1 MGPHHPAP
9 PDPAVDPA
17 SGPDSAVGPGPAPGT
32 PRLAMRGIVKRF
44 PGTLANDGAELVVR
58 AGETHCLLG
67 ENGAGKSTL
76 MKILAGSFP
85 PDEGEILLDG
95 RPVTLA
101 GPGAGLAAGIAVI
114 YQELDLVPDLTVA
127 QNLLLGRAPA
137 RGPFV
142 RRAERAELARAAV
155 ARVGGKFSVHTP
167 VRELPIADQQL
178 TAIAR
183 ALTADARL
191 IVMDEP
197 SATLGEHDLSTVFEV
212 IRSLTAQG
220 RSVIYI
226 SHRLDEVMEIGDRAT
241 VLRDGRTVAV
251 RDLATTT
258 PGQLVADMIGES
270 RALAPDT
277 TRPRPTG
284 PPLLEI
290 GSVHRPGLI
299 DITGIDV
306 RAGEIVGLAGLGGAG
321 RTTLLK
327 TLFGDGA
334 ATARVTLDGTE
345 VRLNSPAAAVRA
357 GLALVPE
364 SRKEQ
369 GLMPGLSV
377 ARNAAVTALGRP
389 PWLAPRRL
397 GRRLSAPVLEGLGVR
412 HASPDQPVGK
422 LSGGNQQKVVLAKWI
437 TKGGVRVLLLDEPTR
452 GLDVGAKADLYRQVR
467 HLADEGVAVLLASS
481 ELGELTAHADRVW
494 VLHEGRNVACFD
506 PRTTE
511 EATIAH
517 TVITGTPPTPTP
529 DAAGTGAPGTGA
541 TPPGAPS

>member
-1 MGPHHPAP
+1 MHKPDTAP
-9 PDPAVDPA
+9 P
-17 SGPDSAVGPGPAPGT
+17 
-32 PRLAMRGIVKRF
+32 RLVMRGIVKRF
-44 PGTLANDGAELVVR
+44 PGTLANDGAELIVR
-58 AGETHCLLG
+58 PGETHCLLG

-76 MKILAGSFP
+76 MKILAGSYR

-95 RPVTLA
+95 EPVELT
-101 GPGAGLAAGIAVI
+101 GPQAGLAHGTAVI

-127 QNLLLGRAPA
+127 QNLLLGHAPS

-142 RRAERAELARAAV
+142 RRARRAALAREAV
-155 ARVGGKFSVHTP
+155 ARVGGDFDVDTP
-167 VRELPIADQQL
+167 VRDLPIAAQQL
-178 TAIAR
+178 TAIAK
-183 ALTADARL
+183 ALTADARI

-197 SATLGEHDLSTVFEV
+197 SATLGETDLRRVFEV

-226 SHRLDEVMEIGDRAT
+226 SHRLEEVLEIGDRAT

-251 RDLATTT
+251 RELAGTTAD
-258 PGQLVADMIGES
+258 QLVDDMIG
-270 RALAPDT
+270 RATALTGT
-277 TRPRPTG
+277 TDRPRPEG
-284 PPLLEI
+284 PPLLDI
-290 GSVHRPGLI
+290 AAVRSPGLV
-299 DITGIDV
+299 DVSGIQV

-327 TLFGDGA
+327 ALFGDSRA
-334 ATARVTLDGTE
+334 AVSVTLDGAP
-345 VRLNSPAAAVRA
+345 VRLRSPAAAVRA

-377 ARNAAVTALGRP
+377 SRNAAVAALSAP
-389 PWLAPRRL
+389 PWLAPRGR
-397 GRRLSAPVLEGLGVR
+397 GRRLSAPVLDGLGVR
-412 HASPDQPVGK
+412 CSSPDQPVGK

-437 TKGGVRVLLLDEPTR
+437 TKGSLKVLLLDEPTR

-467 HLADEGVAVLLASS
+467 ALADQGVAVLLASS
-481 ELGELTAHADRVW
+481 ELGELTANADRIW

-506 PRTTE
+506 PRTTDE
-511 EATIAH
+511 NDIAH
-517 TVITGTPPTPTP
+517 TVVTGTVP
-529 DAAGTGAPGTGA
+529 AGATTARA